1 MIGND
6 MVDLHAIT
14 FQSNWERPRFLDKVF
29 TEKEQHIIS
38 VSKNQHQTVWMLWS
52 MKEAAYK
59 IYVQQFGKRF
69 FNPKRLVCHL
79 SSSTTGYVTIEN
91 ETYAATS
98 TLSKNYIYTVAT
110 LNHLEDYKSGVF
122 KVENTSYLT
131 QSESL
136 KNRFLETISKNMGF
150 NFKDLNIK
158 KDVVGVPQVFHN
170 NSKLPIQM
178 SLTHCGNYGGYA
190 YS

>member
-1 MIGND
+1 M
-6 MVDLHAIT
+6 
-14 FQSNWERPRFLDKVF
+14 
-29 TEKEQHIIS
+29 
-38 VSKNQHQTVWMLWS
+38 
-52 MKEAAYK
+52 
-59 IYVQQFGKRF
+59 
-69 FNPKRLVCHL
+69 